1 MKLLVDGRRYSW
13 PSHSELRLAP
23 EDVPLAVWNNQAA
36 VKLLAHL
43 AKLDLYETRLE
54 FDFNLS
60 TIWCYWRHRQ
70 SLSFVPRLLRDIR
83 QIQRA
88 LQDFHYDQPAEA
100 AEVAK
105 FVVWASDADGVFNLG
120 GDLGYFEQLI
130 RDRDYPRLKAYA
142 LSCVDACHTNYHGL
156 HAPMLVGFMVAGDA
170 LGGGME
176 AALSGDFVIAEE
188 HSKFGLPEMLYGLF
202 PGMGAYSFLMRR
214 IGQAKAETLITR
226 GDLHS
231 AAELHG
237 MGLIEQV
244 VGRGHGLD
252 AMNRHLR
259 KLRRRF
265 NATLAVANARRR
277 SFPISFQE
285 MADIVEEWVSV
296 ALRLTDYD
304 LRKMNKLVAAQMR
317 LRSANLQQRVQ
328 A

>member
-1 MKLLVDGRRYSW
+1 MKILVDGQRYSW

-23 EDVPLAVWNNQAA
+23 EDLPEAVWRNQAA
-36 VKLLAHL
+36 MKLLTHL
-43 AKLDLYETRLE
+43 SKLDLYETRLE
-54 FDFNLS
+54 FDLDLS
-60 TIWCYWRHRQ
+60 TIWCYWRHREGF
-70 SLSFVPRLLRDIR
+70 SFAPRLLRDIR
-83 QIQRA
+83 HIQHA
-88 LQDFHYDQPAEA
+88 LQDFHYSEPAEA
-100 AEVAK
+100 GEVAK
-105 FVVWASDADGVFNLG
+105 FLVWASDATGVFNLG
-120 GDLGYFEQLI
+120 GDLAYFEQLI
-130 RDRDYPRLKAYA
+130 RARDYVRLKAYA

-156 HAPMLVGFMVAGDA
+156 HAPMVVGFMVAGDA

-188 HSKFGLPEMLYGLF
+188 QSKFGLPEMIYGLF

-214 IGQAKAETLITR
+214 IGQAKAESLITQ

-231 AAELHG
+231 AAEMRD

-244 VGRGHGLD
+244 VGRGHGME
-252 AMNRHLR
+252 ATTRHLQ

-265 NATLAVANARRR
+265 NATLAIANARRR
-277 SFPISFQE
+277 TFPISFQE

-304 LRKMNKLVAAQMR
+304 LRKMNKLVAAQVR
-317 LRSANLQQRVQ
+317 LRGGSQQRVT

>member
-1 MKLLVDGRRYSW
+1 MKILVDGQRYRW
-13 PSHSELRLAP
+13 PTLSELRVAP
-23 EDVPLAVWNNQAA
+23 QDLPGPVWKNPAA
-36 VKLLAHL
+36 VKLLIHL
-43 AKLDLYETRLE
+43 GKLDLYETRLE

-60 TIWCYWRHRQ
+60 TIWCFWRHRQ
-70 SLSFVPRLLRDIR
+70 GLSFAPRLLRDIR
-83 QIQRA
+83 HIQRA
-88 LQDFHYDQPAEA
+88 LQDFHYDEPAEA

-105 FVVWASDADGVFNLG
+105 FVVWASDAPGVFNLG
-120 GDLGYFEQLI
+120 GDLAYFETLI
-130 RDRDYPRLKAYA
+130 RQRDYVRLKAYA

-156 HAPMLVGFMVAGDA
+156 HAPMVVGFLVAGDA

-176 AALSGDFVIAEE
+176 AALSGDFVVAEE

-214 IGQAKAETLITR
+214 VGQAKAEALITQ
-226 GDLHS
+226 GNLHS
-231 AAELHG
+231 AADMHK

-244 VGRGHGLD
+244 VGRGHGVE
-252 AMNRHLR
+252 AMNRHLH

-265 NATLAVANARRR
+265 NAVLAVSNARRR
-277 SFPISFQE
+277 SFPITFQE

-304 LRKMNKLVAAQMR
+304 LRKMNKLVAAQTR
-317 LRSANLQQRVQ
+317 LRGAGAQHAQ